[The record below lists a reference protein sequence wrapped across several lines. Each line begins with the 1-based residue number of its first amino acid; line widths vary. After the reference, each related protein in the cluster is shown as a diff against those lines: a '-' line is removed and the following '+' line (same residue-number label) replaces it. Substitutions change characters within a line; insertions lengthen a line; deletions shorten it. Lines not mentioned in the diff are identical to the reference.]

1 MAFRSSARRG
11 RFNRPNIGDAGIQ
24 ALQKQQSDVIKFLD
38 LSRRQ
43 NLARGEKHIANLK
56 GVANTE
62 SENARIIQN
71 VENDIYK
78 TKVDA
83 INVAGTRDVQRL
95 RDEAKMFEASSKFWG
110 DFSGAGARALGTAAQ
125 GLYDMAEFTQG
136 RRQYENARDD
146 GTLRQ
151 FASATE
157 ALYKIEDGKI
167 VIERN
172 RKDITGEEGRY
183 LGKQRRSTN
192 RYYAHLV
199 LSDFEDNKADYYR
212 EASDAFDRFLDQ
224 QEEAGNPV
232 SAKQLAPEFYEAWA
246 THVLEQKGVSP
257 SLKKSQ
263 EFIDDFVVQGTQVSG
278 VYNRQQLYTETQN
291 AVKDDLKVLLSSND
305 ENRSDDLSSLIS
317 SVRESYTKDDKG
329 RVTPFIGNTA
339 DAGVY
344 VFTEVLAKHPT
355 MTRDKMNAILDTQ
368 VPNEN
373 ITYREK
379 LKNRNIEELVEEALI
394 DNQKTI
400 TQRNKALDLIDD
412 RGYKATVEEEIN
424 SGKIDASTKEGR
436 QELQRKY
443 DEAKL
448 KGYNESTSYISELLV
463 YDKESNVPLSIQT
476 NLRLAAEK
484 GDVEWFN
491 SIYTNSLLSNKD
503 RENYKFLSES
513 VNYITDYK
521 NQLEQPLNQE
531 LRNAL
536 GDQPSKTSFSKTLE
550 TAQTMAETQVLNEFY
565 TLTQENADKI
575 EKGEVKVSQLFI
587 EARNKVAEEIR
598 KGEGMWKV
606 SGTIDENL
614 KLHFTAFEAESSG
627 YDKINLSS
635 RLTVDKSQDAY
646 ENLVTYERKVDS
658 DTQKALRVPTP
669 DAGRVISDSQMM
681 NVIRDIE
688 NGQEFTYTE
697 NVLQVANHFGKDPRE
712 VMNDLLANYTD
723 VSKLDDDNKAHA
735 YVSKPPKELEVEKEV
750 EESEN
755 IENDKKKP
763 EDSRGKS
770 NEFCS
775 AKSLYNKVIK
785 SGIDIPFT
793 ADQRIAFASDSE
805 AINAALEADA
815 GLIEGRDYTASSDG
829 NHYMHITPTS
839 REGTQFMMQYYK
851 KWGLEIELNG
861 SLFDFTSCTFKR
873 SL

>member
-11 RFNRPNIGDAGIQ
+11 RFDRQNIGDGGIQ

-95 RDEAKMFEASSKFWG
+95 RDEAKMFEASSRFWG
-110 DFSGAGARALGTAAQ
+110 DFSGAGARALGSAAQ

-136 RRQYENARDD
+136 RRQYEKARDD

-199 LSDFEDNKADYYR
+199 LSDFEENKADYYR

-224 QEEAGNPV
+224 QEKEGNPV

-291 AVKDDLKVLLSSND
+291 AVKDDLKVVLSSND

-355 MTRDKMNAILDTQ
+355 MTRDKMNALLDTQ
-368 VPNEN
+368 VPGEN

-424 SGKIDASTKEGR
+424 SGKIDSSTKEGR

-448 KGYNESTSYISELLV
+448 KGYNESTSYIAELLV
-463 YDKESNVPLSIQT
+463 YDKESNVPLSVQT

-513 VNYITDYK
+513 VNHISDYK
-521 NQLEQPLNQE
+521 TQVEQPLNTILKKQ
-531 LRNAL
+531 LSAQPGRNWS
-536 GDQPSKTSFSKTLE
+536 DTLE
-550 TAQTMAETQVLNEFY
+550 VASTMAETQVLNEFY

-575 EKGEVKVSQLFI
+575 EKGEVKVSQLFK
-587 EARNKVAEEIR
+587 EAMKKVADEI
-598 KGEGMWKV
+598 KAGEGMWGV
-606 SGTIDENL
+606 TETIDENGQ
-614 KLHFTAFEAESSG
+614 LHFTSFEPDSF
-627 YDKINLSS
+627 DFTTIDLSS
-635 RLTVDKSQDAY
+635 RLNSDKSQDAY
-646 ENLVTYERKVDS
+646 DNMVSYEKVNGKLATGS
-658 DTQKALRVPTP
+658 
-669 DAGRVISDSQMM
+669 AGKVISDSQMI

-688 NGQEFTYTE
+688 NGQEFTYPE
-697 NVLQVANHFGKDPRE
+697 NVIEVANHFGKDPRE

-735 YVSKPPKELEVEKEV
+735 YVSKPPKELEVEKEI
-750 EESEN
+750 EESKN